1 MPAES
6 NAVIR
11 DAIKTVVEGMH
22 LTREQ
27 AAATMN
33 AVMSGEATDAQIA
46 SLLTAL
52 RLKGETVD
60 EIAGFAA
67 AMREKV
73 TPIRLR
79 RAETSASSA
88 EPPSRR
94 TTATVIDTCGTGGDG
109 LHTFNISTIAAL
121 VAAGAGAT
129 VAKHGNR
136 SVSSK
141 CGSADVLKALG
152 VNIEAPV
159 AVVERCLSE
168 AGIAFLFAPMLHKAM
183 KHAIGPRREIGIRTV
198 FNILGPLTNPAGATA
213 QLLGVYNVALCET
226 LAMVLRQLGTQ
237 RAFVVHGK
245 DGQDEISL
253 TGPTHVAE
261 LRDGRVES
269 YTVEPELFALKR
281 VRIAD
286 LAGGEPDD
294 NARIAR
300 DVLAGK
306 RGAHHDAVVLNAG
319 AAIAAAG
326 ITGDIAD
333 GIMAAAESLKS
344 GAARA
349 KLDALVKLTNA

>member
-1 MPAES
+1 MTSDPA
-6 NAVIR
+6 AIIR
-11 DAIKTVVEGMH
+11 DAIRTVVDGTH

-27 AAATMN
+27 AADAMN
-33 AVMSGEATDAQIA
+33 AIMSGEATDAQIGC
-46 SLLTAL
+46 LLTAL

-60 EIAGFAA
+60 EIAGFAGV
-67 AMREKV
+67 MRDKV
-73 TPIRLR
+73 TPIRLK
-79 RAETSASSA
+79 AAKLGD
-88 EPPSRR
+88 
-94 TTATVIDTCGTGGDG
+94 ATLPVIVDTCGTGGDG
-109 LHTFNISTIAAL
+109 LHTFNISTVAAF

-159 AVVERCLSE
+159 ETVERCLSE
-168 AGIAFLFAPMLHKAM
+168 AGIAFLFAPLLHKAM

-213 QLLGVYNVALCET
+213 QLLGVYNAALCEP
-226 LAMVLRQLGTQ
+226 LAHVLDRLGTT

-253 TGPTHVAE
+253 TAPTHVAE
-261 LRDGRVES
+261 LRDGHVES
-269 YTVEPELFALKR
+269 YTVNPEFFGMQRAS
-281 VRIAD
+281 IGD
-286 LAGGEPDD
+286 LAGGGPDE

-300 DVLAGK
+300 SVLSGTAGPYL
-306 RGAHHDAVVLNAG
+306 DAVLLNAG

-326 ITGDIAD
+326 LTSDIAD
-333 GIMAAAESLKS
+333 GIQAAGSAVTS
-344 GAARA
+344 GAAAA
-349 KLDALVKLTNA
+349 KLDALITLTNA